1 LNDATLA
8 VTPIVGETVWNTP
21 YQLFSTDSNSVVTGR
36 FASVQDSNPDVNA
49 VYYTQGT
56 ADAADDAVA
65 LNYAPQGSES
75 LESAGVARQIVSQ
88 ATGVINQQ
96 MTSVL
101 LQNILSPGTSSL
113 LANAGPTEESM
124 ILGQP
129 ASNKT
134 TGVFFEPYYSRIDK
148 DANPVGY
155 DAGLW
160 GFATGYEQF
169 VDNSLLGLHVGYGR
183 SNIDYT
189 GAGYSANSEDQ
200 DIVTAGLSGLT
211 QWDPWSLRYG
221 LTGFYGFHDY
231 KGLTGLTLNE
241 RETASYH
248 SYGTSATLMA
258 GRVFRTTSHAFL
270 PEAGLNWIW
279 SHREQYTTDAAD
291 PAWDTANSSM
301 NDHDLLAEAAL
312 RWLGGFTHDEIRIT
326 PSAAVGIRNGL

>member
-1 LNDATLA
+1 
-8 VTPIVGETVWNTP
+8 
-21 YQLFSTDSNSVVTGR
+21 
-36 FASVQDSNPDVNA
+36 
-49 VYYTQGT
+49 
-56 ADAADDAVA
+56 
-65 LNYAPQGSES
+65 
-75 LESAGVARQIVSQ
+75 
-88 ATGVINQQ
+88 
-96 MTSVL
+96 
-101 LQNILSPGTSSL
+101 
-113 LANAGPTEESM
+113 M
-124 ILGQP
+124 ILGQS

-148 DANPVGY
+148 DADPVGY

-169 VDNSLLGLHVGYGR
+169 VDDSLLGLHVGYGR

-189 GAGYSANSEDQ
+189 GAGYSANDEDQ
-200 DIVTAGLSGLT
+200 DIITAGLSGLT

-258 GRVFRTTSHAFL
+258 GRIFRTTSHVFL

-279 SHREQYTTDAAD
+279 SHREQYTTDASD

-326 PSAAVGIRNGL
+326 PSAAVGIRHLLTDVETGVRQSVNGAAPVLVESKQDRTAMTLSGSVSLAKGRHGLSLAYDGEYSPDSQRHNVWLRYGWQF